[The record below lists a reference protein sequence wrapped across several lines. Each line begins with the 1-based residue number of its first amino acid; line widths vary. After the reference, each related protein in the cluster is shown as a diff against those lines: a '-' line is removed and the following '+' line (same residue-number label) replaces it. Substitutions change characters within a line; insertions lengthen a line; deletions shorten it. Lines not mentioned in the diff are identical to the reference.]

1 MAAMENCEGAGE
13 RRRVSEKH
21 GIRKGDGR
29 DAAGEAR
36 VSPSPASR
44 KRRTH
49 GIRRRR
55 GFRQRA
61 VVAAGKVGPDNGN
74 GFARV
79 FISLDLV
86 LYRTMAR
93 DCGICVVGYKMEG

>member
-1 MAAMENCEGAGE
+1 VSNSENQKRGQRGRCRGGAG
-13 RRRVSEKH
+13 
-21 GIRKGDGR
+21 
-29 DAAGEAR
+29 
-36 VSPSPASR
+36 SPSPASR

-61 VVAAGKVGPDNGN
+61 VVAAGKVGPDNTN